1 MKTLKVLNVKGESVG
16 DFKIAEDM
24 LVLDKGT
31 QAVHDVIVAYHNK
44 QRSGTAST
52 LRKGEVAGSNKK
64 PWRQKGTGRARAGL
78 KQSPVWRGGGVAFG
92 PHPRSYE
99 TKINKK
105 VGQLAFRR
113 ALSEKIAAGQVIVLD
128 ELTVA
133 EPKTKLIAGMM
144 KSLAVKAP
152 ALFVLAKPDGKVVTA
167 ARNIPLVE
175 ITTADLVNVYQ
186 LLRYPS
192 LVTDKAG
199 IEKLTARL
207 QVGKGKNK

>member
-1 MKTLKVLNVKGESVG
+1 MKTLKVLNAKGESIG
-16 DFKIAEDM
+16 DLEIADDM
-24 LVLDKGT
+24 LVLDKGV
-31 QAVHDVIVAYHNK
+31 QAVHDVVVAYHNR

-113 ALSEKIAAGQVIVLD
+113 ALSEKIAAGQVTVLD
-128 ELTVA
+128 ELIIA
-133 EPKTKLIAGMM
+133 EPKTKIFAGLM
-144 KSLAVKAP
+144 KAIAVKAP
-152 ALFVLAKPDGKVVTA
+152 ALFVMGKPDAKVVTA
-167 ARNIPLVE
+167 AKNIPLVE
-175 ITTADLVNVYQ
+175 VTTADMVNVYQ
-186 LLRYPS
+186 LLRYPV
-192 LVTDKAG
+192 LVADKAG
-199 IEKLTARL
+199 IEKLKTRL
-207 QVGKGKNK
+207 QVGKESGK

>member
-1 MKTLKVLNVKGESVG
+1 MKTLKVLNVKGESLG
-16 DFKIAEDM
+16 DFKIADEM

-44 QRSGTAST
+44 QRTGTAST

-105 VGQLAFRR
+105 VAQLAFRR
-113 ALSEKIAAGQVIVLD
+113 AFSEKVVAGQVTVLD

-133 EPKTKLIAGMM
+133 EPKTKIFAGMM
-144 KSLAVKAP
+144 KSIGVKAP
-152 ALFVLAKPDGKVVTA
+152 ALFVTGKPDGKVITA

-186 LLRYPS
+186 LLRYPA
-192 LVTDKAG
+192 LVADKAG
-199 IEKLTARL
+199 IEKLKVRL
-207 QVGKGKNK
+207 QGGKESGK